1 MCYELLYE
9 SIKLLRDNGIDIN
22 DLVINKTSNIKE
34 YQRTYQK
41 QYYLKNKK
49 PNTTKYT
56 ADERAERIKEY
67 QRRYH
72 IDYYYKNKERI
83 RQYQNE
89 YYQRKQDAQK

>member
-34 YQRTYQK
+34 YQRTYQR
-41 QYYLKNKK
+41 QYYLKHKK
-49 PNTTKYT
+49 PKDTT
-56 ADERAERIKEY
+56 DERANRLKEY

-89 YYQRKQDAQK
+89 YCQRKQDAQK